1 MNAID
6 QHKKVLGIIYIVT
19 ASLSILI
26 MLLVSAFVGTLF
38 QFVIDKAVEEDADTI
53 LQAVKTFVTALVW
66 VITIFVSIPSII
78 AGIGLLNKQRW
89 ALTLALIL
97 GCLKLLSFPIGTA
110 IGVYSI
116 WVYTENSRLEKDLA
130 THVVSK

>member
-1 MNAID
+1 MD

-19 ASLSILI
+19 ASLSILV
-26 MLLVSAFVGTLF
+26 MLTISIFIGTLF
-38 QFVIDKAVEEDADTI
+38 EFIIDQSAEGDAVPVLDMVQKLVAIITW
-53 LQAVKTFVTALVW
+53 TVTLF
-66 VITIFVSIPSII
+66 ISIPSII
-78 AGIGLLNKQRW
+78 AGIGLLNKQGW

-116 WVYTENSRLEKDLA
+116 WVYTENSKLEKEQA
-130 THVVSK
+130 K

>member
-1 MNAID
+1 MESVE

-19 ASLSILI
+19 ASLSILL
-26 MLLVSAFVGTLF
+26 MLTVNMFLSTLF
-38 QFVIDKAVEEDADTI
+38 EFIIGKAQEEDAAFV
-53 LQAVKTFVTALVW
+53 LEMVSTFVTI
-66 VITIFVSIPSII
+66 ITWTVTLLISIPSII
-78 AGIGLLNKQRW
+78 AGVGLLNKQRW

-116 WVYTENSRLEKDLA
+116 WVYTENSRLEKEQA
-130 THVVSK
+130 K

>member
-1 MNAID
+1 MD

-19 ASLSILI
+19 ASLSILV
-26 MLLVSAFVGTLF
+26 MLSVNMFIGTLF
-38 QFVIDKAVEEDADTI
+38 EFVIDKSTEEDA
-53 LQAVKTFVTALVW
+53 ALVLTMVQKLVAIVTW
-66 VITIFVSIPSII
+66 TVTLFISIPSII

-110 IGVYSI
+110 IGAYSI
-116 WVYTENSRLEKDLA
+116 WVYTENSKLEKEQA
-130 THVVSK
+130 K